1 MVLALPARTW
11 AKTNGTGMLVSFSNR
26 FVVVLFCK
34 GEENTGN
41 DVLDVSETFVVQC
54 QQGQTISVQAGT
66 TNCFVES
73 FSEARFVV
81 FMLQAGP

>member
-1 MVLALPARTW
+1 M
-11 AKTNGTGMLVSFSNR
+11 
-26 FVVVLFCK
+26 FCK
-34 GEENTGN
+34 GEANTGN

-54 QQGQTISVQAGT
+54 QQGQTISVLAAT
-66 TNCFVES
+66 TNCFVET

>member
-1 MVLALPARTW
+1 MSLDVAW
-11 AKTNGTGMLVSFSNR
+11 FEVYQSFCCR
-26 FVVVLFCK
+26 FVLK
-34 GEENTGN
+34 GEESTGN